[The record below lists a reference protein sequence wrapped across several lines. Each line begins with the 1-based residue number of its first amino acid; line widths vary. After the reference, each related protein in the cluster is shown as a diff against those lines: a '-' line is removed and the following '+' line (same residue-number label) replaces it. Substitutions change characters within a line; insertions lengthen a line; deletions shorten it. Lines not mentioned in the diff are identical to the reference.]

1 MILRNYSISY
11 IIHTLSI
18 YVKYKMLLVCKII
31 FYIQYNIDMENK
43 FEDFESF
50 KKFISNRFAVIRNAH
65 NISARKLSIEMGQS
79 TEYINQIENGRKMPS
94 MEGLFNFCDY
104 FKITIGEFFDSTQ
117 IYPVQYKEI
126 IESLNKLD
134 NEELAHISKNIEYIA
149 RCKK

>member
-1 MILRNYSISY
+1 M
-11 IIHTLSI
+11 
-18 YVKYKMLLVCKII
+18 
-31 FYIQYNIDMENK
+31 Q
-43 FEDFESF
+43 DFESF

-104 FKITIGEFFDSTQ
+104 FQIIIGEFFDSTQ

-126 IESLNKLD
+126 VENLNKLD
-134 NEELAHISKNIEYIA
+134 NEELTHISKNIEYIA
-149 RCKK
+149 ELLPAEKADKNADLERIQEVVAAAHKTLGKE

>member
-1 MILRNYSISY
+1 
-11 IIHTLSI
+11 
-18 YVKYKMLLVCKII
+18 
-31 FYIQYNIDMENK
+31 MENK

-50 KKFISNRFAVIRNAH
+50 KKFVSNRFAVIRNAH
-65 NISARKLSIEMGQS
+65 NISARKLSIEMGQG
-79 TEYINQIENGRKMPS
+79 TEYVNQIENGRKMPS

-126 IESLNKLD
+126 IENLNKLD

-149 RCKK
+149 RDKK

>member
-1 MILRNYSISY
+1 MVNL
-11 IIHTLSI
+11 
-18 YVKYKMLLVCKII
+18 M
-31 FYIQYNIDMENK
+31 Q
-43 FEDFESF
+43 DFESF

-126 IESLNKLD
+126 IENLNKLD

-149 RCKK
+149 RDRK

>member
-1 MILRNYSISY
+1 
-11 IIHTLSI
+11 
-18 YVKYKMLLVCKII
+18 
-31 FYIQYNIDMENK
+31 MENLMQ
-43 FEDFESF
+43 DFESF

-126 IESLNKLD
+126 IESYRRTVYSLDIQKLQ
-134 NEELAHISKNIEYIA
+134 EYITA
-149 RCKK
+149 FPKSDAIMEAIELEVL